1 MEGTVEGDGS
11 GAGRYTLRPTRISNE
26 DILFCIDVGP
36 ESMVELKV
44 AMSPNGRPSTRLDSI
59 KQAILLFINAKLT
72 INPENRFAF
81 ASLGKS
87 ASWLRKE
94 FSSEVESAFAAFRVL
109 PATSSSSNADLT
121 SLFRVAAHEAKKSRA
136 QNRLLRVILIYCRSS
151 IRPHHQWPVN
161 QKLFTL
167 DVVYLHEKPGPDNYP
182 QEVYNSLVDAVEH
195 VSEYE
200 GYTLETGQLLA
211 RILFRYMCML
221 LSHPQQR
228 CPRDQLDIPKPLGKK
243 LPAAD
248 SMTTDDSI
256 TVSGKSEVQNI
267 RT

>member
-1 MEGTVEGDGS
+1 MEGIVQGDGS
-11 GAGRYTLRPTRISNE
+11 GAGRYTLRPTRLSNE

-59 KQAILLFINAKLT
+59 KQAILVFINAKLT

-87 ASWLRKE
+87 AYWLWKE

-109 PATSSSSNADLT
+109 SANSSSSNVDLT

-167 DVVYLHEKPGPDNYP
+167 DVVYLHEKPGPDNCP
-182 QEVYNSLVDAVEH
+182 QEIFDSLVDAVEH

-228 CPRDQLDIPKPLGKK
+228 CPQDQLDIPKPLGKK
-243 LPAAD
+243 LLAAD

-267 RT
+267 RN

>member
-1 MEGTVEGDGS
+1 MRDGGNSRRDGS
-11 GAGRYTLRPTRISNE
+11 GAGRYTLRPTRLSKE

-36 ESMVELKV
+36 ESMVELKA

-59 KQAILLFINAKLT
+59 KQAILVFINAKLT

-81 ASLGKS
+81 TSLGKS

-109 PATSSSSNADLT
+109 SANSSSSN
-121 SLFRVAAHEAKKSRA
+121 
-136 QNRLLRVILIYCRSS
+136 ILIYCRSS

-167 DVVYLHEKPGPDNYP
+167 DVVYLHEKPGPDNCP
-182 QEVYNSLVDAVEH
+182 QEVYDSLVDAVEH

-228 CPRDQLDIPKPLGKK
+228 CPQDQLDIPKPLGKK

-248 SMTTDDSI
+248 SMTTDDNI

-267 RT
+267 RN